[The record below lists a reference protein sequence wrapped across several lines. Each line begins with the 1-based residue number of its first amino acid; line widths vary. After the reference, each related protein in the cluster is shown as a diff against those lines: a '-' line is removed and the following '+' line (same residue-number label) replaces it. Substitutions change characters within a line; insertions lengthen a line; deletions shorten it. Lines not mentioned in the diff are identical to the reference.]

1 MGGPALPLSC
11 LCAVDACLW
20 LLQRGDSIENIN
32 YNFPLA
38 VTCSSLIYKLL
49 VKGHDNI
56 LKKVFQMI
64 LTTTTEMT
72 ELESLFLLDS
82 VVSHIIN
89 RSSYFYFLFVL

>member
-1 MGGPALPLSC
+1 M
-11 LCAVDACLW
+11 
-20 LLQRGDSIENIN
+20 
-32 YNFPLA
+32 
-38 VTCSSLIYKLL
+38 TCSFLIYKLL

-64 LTTTTEMT
+64 LTITES
-72 ELESLFLLDS
+72 ESLFLLNS